1 LLVPV
6 SIGEELVGAVGI
18 EPTSEALKVKQDAL
32 RGNQRLTFYAPIW
45 KEFWCQLVCYIGTIA
60 GTS

>member
-1 LLVPV
+1 M
-6 SIGEELVGAVGI
+6 GI

-32 RGNQRLTFYAPIW
+32 GGKQRLKFYTLIW
-45 KEFWCQLVCYIGTIA
+45 KEFCYQFWCQLVCYIGAIA